1 VTMTAPLSEVLVI
14 VHPEG
19 GMDRAGAG
27 FWTEVVDLPVCF
39 EQAPT
44 RDAVVALTEASVL
57 ARLALEP
64 NHDPAVKITI
74 EEAF

>member
-1 VTMTAPLSEVLVI
+1 MAPPSEVLVI

-44 RDAVVALTEASVL
+44 RDEVIAMTEAAVRSRL
-57 ARLALEP
+57 AREP
-64 NHDPAVKITI
+64 DHDPAVKITI
-74 EEAF
+74 EYAF